1 MTKEEITLD
10 NIEITSNAVF
20 YKLNKP
26 LSKNVIKQMFTDIVK
41 NKNGVRKTCK
51 DWIRNNTSQLF

>member
-26 LSKNVIKQMFTDIVK
+26 IYKRASKYNDVWNYRIY
-41 NKNGVRKTCK
+41 CK
-51 DWIRNNTSQLF
+51 SVFIMIS